1 MHFSWEAQKKI
12 HLGRTVLTYNGLDYY
27 GFSVFPAFLYDS
39 ITLVFSVTCLFFFS
53 LLECLCVCVCVCV
66 YDFSNGQLMLG
77 WVLFRGFCAVWLGGT
92 FLQGRFAKDF
102 LGHLCNF
109 SAWSFLN

>member
-1 MHFSWEAQKKI
+1 MVFQSYLLSFMTALLLCSQLPVFFSF
-12 HLGRTVLTYNGLDYY
+12 LFL
-27 GFSVFPAFLYDS
+27 SVF
-39 ITLVFSVTCLFFFS
+39 V
-53 LLECLCVCVCVCV
+53 CVYVCVCV
-66 YDFSNGQLMLG
+66 YDFSDGQLMLG

-109 SAWSFLN
+109 SAWNFLN

>member
-1 MHFSWEAQKKI
+1 M
-12 HLGRTVLTYNGLDYY
+12 LTSDGLDYC
-27 GFSVFPAFLYDS
+27 GFSVLPAFLYDS

-53 LLECLCVCVCVCV
+53 PLVCLCVCVC
-66 YDFSNGQLMLG
+66 DFSSGQLMLG

-109 SAWSFLN
+109 SV